1 LGYSHVSGATYIIGH
16 MKQRKIEVNTYVYGA
31 CLYAVSTMIDG
42 LLMETVLCTPR
53 DVVMT
58 RNRGAE
64 VWAGWFDSI
73 TMSPIPPVPPAVADA
88 DFNRPTAPMSI
99 FNLLNLKKE
108 LCQ

>member
-1 LGYSHVSGATYIIGH
+1 MYMIVD
-16 MKQRKIEVNTYVYGA
+16 MKQRKIEVKTYVYGA

-64 VWAGWFDSI
+64 VWAGWFDAIS
-73 TMSPIPPVPPAVADA
+73 MSPIPPVPPAVVDA
-88 DFNRPTAPMSI
+88 DFNRTTGPKSI

-108 LCQ
+108 LSQ